1 MRVNSMS
8 PELLEITDM
17 EYGEVSHNVKFYART
32 KEQSDTIYSH
42 YNNFI
47 VHRSDIPN
55 ISVFTTRGV
64 TSVDDDWMCNGTQQS
79 EITNTLV
86 LGSVFSNVLQNEFS
100 DIISQYSHSKFDLP
114 TQPILKD
121 AICVKGGASAKL
133 FSANEI
139 VSFDTHKDVDLTDS
153 D

>member
-1 MRVNSMS
+1 MHVNSMS

-17 EYGEVSHNVKFYART
+17 EYGEFSHNVKFYART
-32 KEQSDTIYSH
+32 KEQSDTIYNH

-55 ISVFTTRGV
+55 ISVFTTRDV

-86 LGSVFSNVLQNEFS
+86 LGSVFSNILQMS
-100 DIISQYSHSKFDLP
+100 LVI
-114 TQPILKD
+114 
-121 AICVKGGASAKL
+121 
-133 FSANEI
+133 
-139 VSFDTHKDVDLTDS
+139 
-153 D
+153 

>member
-32 KEQSDTIYSH
+32 KEQSDTIYNH

-64 TSVDDDWMCNGTQQS
+64 TTVGDD
-79 EITNTLV
+79 
-86 LGSVFSNVLQNEFS
+86 
-100 DIISQYSHSKFDLP
+100 
-114 TQPILKD
+114 
-121 AICVKGGASAKL
+121 
-133 FSANEI
+133 
-139 VSFDTHKDVDLTDS
+139 
-153 D
+153 